1 MAIMAINTFL
11 MDIKGNNSKI
21 RGLALRGLCSLK
33 FEGVL
38 EYMQQGIDI
47 GLQDPD
53 PYVKKTAIIGVI
65 KMFHQNKSNFK
76 KNNMGLLDTL

>member
-1 MAIMAINTFL
+1 
-11 MDIKGNNSKI
+11 
-21 RGLALRGLCSLK
+21 
-33 FEGVL
+33 
-38 EYMQQGIDI
+38 MQQGIDI

-76 KNNMGLLDTL
+76 KNNMALLDTL